1 MRKATRNYMLGV
13 ILFILAL
20 FQAMSGFILWFGL
33 ARGGGQGR
41 GWGGGT
47 ATTFWSLTRN
57 TWTDI
62 HSWVA
67 VALLVIIIIHLILHW
82 KWIVY
87 MTISYFKEKP
97 ETPIR

>member
-1 MRKATRNYMLGV
+1 MRRKTQHYILFV
-13 ILFILAL
+13 ILFLLGL
-20 FQAMSGFILWFGL
+20 FQAVSGFILWFGL

-47 ATTFWSLTRN
+47 ATTFWSLTRH

-67 VALLVIIIIHLILHW
+67 VALLVIIITHLILHW

-87 MTISYFKEKP
+87 VTKSLFKGP
-97 ETPIR
+97 

>member
-1 MRKATRNYMLGV
+1 MRRATRNYILGV

-20 FQAMSGFILWFGL
+20 FQAISGFILWFGL

-47 ATTFWSLTRN
+47 ATTFWALTRN

-67 VALLVIIIIHLILHW
+67 VALLVIVIVHLILHW

-87 MTISYFKEKP
+87 VTKSFFREKP
-97 ETPIR
+97 VGL

>member
-1 MRKATRNYMLGV
+1 MVLRKKTQNYILFV
-13 ILFILAL
+13 ILLLLGL

-57 TWTDI
+57 TWIDI
-62 HSWVA
+62 HDWVA
-67 VALLVIIIIHLILHW
+67 VALVVIVVIHIILHW

-87 MTISYFKEKP
+87 VTQSYFRENKQ
-97 ETPIR
+97 